1 MTAKVNIKNNKLATA
16 STAVKNIV
24 TKVFIKKLNPN
35 SVTTD
40 YPYVLPTEYDN
51 SSNNET
57 ISLSRLG
64 LSKNMDLYDAIN
76 ILNENGISYII
87 SGESVPGS
95 ITTGEYTVKNFTSTI
110 KTGESVTLT
119 VAKASGSNSNSNNNN
134 NNHNNNNNNSHN
146 NDSNNNGNSN
156 GSALDELE
164 DDLGS
169 IFPGLGDL
177 FN

>member
-1 MTAKVNIKNNKLATA
+1 
-16 STAVKNIV
+16 
-24 TKVFIKKLNPN
+24 
-35 SVTTD
+35 
-40 YPYVLPTEYDN
+40 
-51 SSNNET
+51 
-57 ISLSRLG
+57 
-64 LSKNMDLYDAIN
+64 MDLYDAIN

-87 SGESVPGS
+87 SGESVTGS

-119 VAKASGSNSNSNNNN
+119 VTKSPASNNNSNNGT
-134 NNHNNNNNNSHN
+134 
-146 NDSNNNGNSN
+146 NGNSN

>member
-57 ISLSRLG
+57 ISLSSLG
-64 LSKNMDLYDAIN
+64 LSKN

-134 NNHNNNNNNSHN
+134 NNHNN
-146 NDSNNNGNSN
+146 DSNNNGNSN

>member
-1 MTAKVNIKNNKLATA
+1 
-16 STAVKNIV
+16 
-24 TKVFIKKLNPN
+24 
-35 SVTTD
+35 
-40 YPYVLPTEYDN
+40 
-51 SSNNET
+51 
-57 ISLSRLG
+57 
-64 LSKNMDLYDAIN
+64 MDLYDAIN

-134 NNHNNNNNNSHN
+134 NSHN